1 MADVI
6 KNEEGQL
13 MLLTVFLI
21 IIGVVSF
28 TSILNSMIFSSNLQ
42 SSGLEESKQEIRDFR
57 IITEAE
63 VSKAA
68 YYANT
73 TYPANQT
80 LNLEY
85 FYNYMKSF
93 NETVKKTYSAKGAS
107 VDVIVNNISINETT
121 SNIIVNKYYIEW
133 KNQIFHAKS
142 LVIPMDENQTQL
154 LKVYGLVYKILD
166 VSGTQ
171 PLNQTQIPVWTILQN
186 PVNDSVSNFSST
198 LYTDDNATTGYDG
211 IIQDRTYSGGPFII
225 DFDDVYLNE
234 TSKNWI
240 LDEAKKN
247 NITVHELKAEFTYD
261 KSIQMVSPP
270 KVAIYPSYD
279 ATSSALMKRYYDNG
293 DVPYTLLNDS
303 QIQSSLADFDILT
316 IAHHDMRGKQDG
328 VYTAIAG
335 WVANGGIL
343 HLHCY
348 ATWTMDEAVENSS
361 VGSAK
366 PWYGFIGVND
376 TNESNI
382 DHENMT
388 YGKFVDTNSKLNDSF
403 WLNSPPLVPLSG
415 LADPGSQFSPLAQS
429 SNRSGMMTSENGL
442 TELFTLRNNA
452 DQINPATNILAHAA
466 YSNNGSQVYADFDN
480 PPDNKNE
487 AQLIY
492 VEAPYENGLV
502 SYLAGRNQSERAGGE
517 RLVFENV
524 FAASMKTQLY
534 SSITSRKINVTI
546 KYFDGNV
553 RYTDTFIINS

>member
-28 TSILNSMIFSSNLQ
+28 TSILNSMIYSSNLQ

-57 IITEAE
+57 IITESE

-68 YYANT
+68 YYADAT
-73 TYPANQT
+73 HPTNQT
-80 LNLEY
+80 LMLEY
-85 FYNYMKSF
+85 FYNYIKSF
-93 NETVKKTYSAKGAS
+93 NETVKKIYSSKGAS
-107 VDVIVNNISINETT
+107 VDVIVNNISLTETT
-121 SNIIVNKYYIEW
+121 SNIVVNKYSIEL
-133 KNQIFHAKS
+133 KTQLFHAKS
-142 LVIPMDENQTQL
+142 IVIPMDENQTQM

-166 VSGTQ
+166 SSGTQ
-171 PLNQTQIPVWTILQN
+171 PLNQTQIPVWIILQN
-186 PVNDSVSNFSST
+186 PVNDSVSNFSIS
-198 LYTDDNATTGYDG
+198 LYTDDNATTGDNG
-211 IIQDRTYSGGPFII
+211 VIENRTYSGGPFII

-234 TSKNWI
+234 TIKNWI

-247 NITVHELKAEFTYD
+247 VITVHELKTEFTYD
-261 KSIQMVSPP
+261 KSIQLVAPP
-270 KVAIYPSYD
+270 KIAIYPSYD
-279 ATSSALMKRYYDNG
+279 ATSSSLMKRYYDNG
-293 DVPYTLLNDS
+293 DIPYTLLNDS
-303 QIQSSLADFDILT
+303 QVQNSLAAFDILN
-316 IAHHDMRGKQDG
+316 IAHHDMRGKQDD
-328 VYTAIAG
+328 VYTTIAG
-335 WVANGGIL
+335 WVANGGFL

-361 VGSAK
+361 AGPAK

-382 DHENMT
+382 DYENMT
-388 YGKFVDTNSKLNDSF
+388 YGKFVDTSSKLNDSLR
-403 WLNSPPLVPLSG
+403 LNSTPLVPLSG
-415 LADPGSQFSPLAQS
+415 LADPGSPFSPLAQS
-429 SNRSGMMTSENGL
+429 SNKSGMMTSEYGL

-452 DQINPATNILAHAA
+452 DQINPSTNILAHAA
-466 YSNNGSQVYADFDN
+466 YSNGSLIYEDFDD
-480 PPDNKNE
+480 PADNKKE

-502 SYLAGRNQSERAGGE
+502 SYLAGRNQSERVGGE
-517 RLVFENV
+517 RLVLENA

-534 SSITSRKINVTI
+534 SYITSRKINVTI
-546 KYFDGNV
+546 KYFDGSV